1 MAKMFYSEEEA
12 AAKLGITTDELEN
25 RAKRGELE
33 RLMNLNKPVYKV
45 VQIDMLAGG
54 GDDGGIPLADSGSD
68 DAITLA
74 DSSTGQRGTGE
85 STKERSGIS
94 IFEADELEDTTDGSA
109 QTQITGSIGGVKV
122 GDSSGSG
129 SGLLDLTRD
138 SKDDTGIGAGI
149 LGDTYDQDSQDIA
162 GTPVDGSPAIRNS
175 AGNGAPAMFE
185 DAGVASDVAEPAGA
199 QAGGMM
205 MVPAESID
213 KLSGLVGGLALG
225 MSLVSLFS
233 LAVVAMAVG
242 GLTGGLLG
250 IVAGNFLAVVSVL
263 VVLVVIAAVAGMFLG
278 RSK

>member
-45 VQIDMLAGG
+45 VQIDMLAG

-149 LGDTYDQDSQDIA
+149 LGNTYDQDSQDIA

-205 MVPAESID
+205 MVPVESID

-250 IVAGNFLAVVSVL
+250 IVAGNFLAVVGVL